1 MGLQHTFRPLGP
13 WTEGNTEDRRRRGTF
28 KATWSDTLRLLHRE
42 LAYLDA
48 ENVVIQAD
56 FQERGLR
63 LDGTGPRA
71 DARQPL
77 HPGVRVA
84 FDSRHGPLTYATD
97 SCEFWQHNVRSI
109 ALGLEALRAVDRY
122 GVTKSGEQ
130 YRGWAQLGPGTATP
144 TGAAMGREDAITL
157 IRQWQANAGAGP
169 ADLVNVSTGPEAMK
183 RAFRVARATAHPD
196 RRGGEGSFF
205 VALEQ
210 AGRTLGLIT

>member
-1 MGLQHTFRPLGP
+1 MQYTFRPLGA
-13 WTEGNTEDRRRRGTF
+13 WTEGNTEDRRRRSTF
-28 KATWSDTLRLLHRE
+28 KATWYDTLRLLRGE
-42 LAYLDA
+42 LARLDA

-56 FQERGLR
+56 FHERAFR

-84 FDSRHGPLTYATD
+84 FDSKHGSLTYATD

-130 YRGWAQLGPGTATP
+130 YRGWAQLGPGTAAPP
-144 TGAAMGREDAITL
+144 TGMTTDAASEL
-157 IRQWQANAGAGP
+157 IQKWGGFPIHKLNQSEHAS
-169 ADLVNVSTGPEAMK
+169 L
-183 RAFRVARATAHPD
+183 FRRARANAHPD
-196 RRGGEGSFF
+196 RLGGDSSAFLL
-205 VALEQ
+205 LEQ
-210 AGRTLGLIT
+210 AGRALGLIT